1 MAQREGAI
9 FVVPLIVP
17 GVRQE
22 QYNTPTNA
30 STVAPMTA
38 TIIADTTVINTT
50 VINTT
55 MLNF

>member
-1 MAQREGAI
+1 M
-9 FVVPLIVP
+9 VPLIVP
-17 GVRQE
+17 VVRQA
-22 QYNTPTNA
+22 QYNTPINA

-50 VINTT
+50 IMNTA